1 VATTRIDWS
10 GNISITPNPSDGKA
24 IITWHDLS
32 VNDGVISLLTL
43 EGKKISSNHMQSA
56 SGFWD
61 VSAIGLQ
68 GGVYLVVFQF
78 DHQSV
83 PLKLVVVD

>member
-1 VATTRIDWS
+1 
-10 GNISITPNPSDGKA
+10 
-24 IITWHDLS
+24 
-32 VNDGVISLLTL
+32 
-43 EGKKISSNHMQSA
+43 MQSA

-61 VSAIGLQ
+61 LSAIGLQ